1 MYTTFCVCVRVRAVT
16 QLCPT
21 LGGFSAYWIFP
32 TRIQEWLAISYSR
45 GSSRSRIE
53 PVSLASPALAG
64 RFFTTVPP
72 GKPHSTL
79 DNVPKLQC
87 RYPWI
92 GKHIN
97 TGIVIQYMTGVH
109 IQFMYMYG
117 IRIQYM
123 TYNFRSF
130 LKFMSFESVMLS
142 SHLILWHR
150 LFLLSS
156 VFPSIRI
163 FFTMTLFWVISK
175 IHKINLW
182 WK

>member
-1 MYTTFCVCVRVRAVT
+1 MCVRAVA

-32 TRIQEWLAISYSR
+32 ARIQEWLAISYSR

-53 PVSLASPALAG
+53 PVSLASPASAG

-79 DNVPKLQC
+79 DSVPKLQC

-92 GKHIN
+92 GEHIN
-97 TGIVIQYMTGVH
+97 TGIVIQFMTGVH
-109 IQFMYMYG
+109 MQFMYMYG

-130 LKFMSFESVMLS
+130 LKFMSFESMMLS
-142 SHLILWHR
+142 SHLFLPLTPSFPFVFSLSQHQD
-150 LFLLSS
+150 LFH
-156 VFPSIRI
+156 
-163 FFTMTLFWVISK
+163 WVISN